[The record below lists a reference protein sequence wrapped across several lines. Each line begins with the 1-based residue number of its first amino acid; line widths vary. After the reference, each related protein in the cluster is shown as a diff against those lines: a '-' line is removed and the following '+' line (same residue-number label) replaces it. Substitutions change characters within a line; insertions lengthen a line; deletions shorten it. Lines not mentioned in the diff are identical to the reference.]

1 MIQLRTLGGV
11 DLRGS
16 DGLAVRSIVAQPKR
30 FALLTYLALTNPQG
44 FRRRDTLVALFWPEL
59 DQEHARNALRQALW
73 FLRRSLGEG
82 AIVGRSEEELG
93 VDPAILRCDAA
104 EFEQACRSGR
114 PAEALEL
121 YRGNFL
127 EGFFVAEAPDLEHW
141 IDEERVRLRRLAG
154 EAAWAVSEQHH
165 LAGNH
170 AAAAEWGRKA
180 AAMFPDDEQAIRQLI
195 VLLDQL
201 GDRAGALR
209 AYEEF
214 AGRLG
219 REFEAEPAAETRALA
234 RAVRARVAAVPADD
248 EASGGVPVDSTRKPV
263 SLVQRWS
270 RARVAVVGVGLGLAS
285 AAVVAWWPA
294 RVERLDSN
302 VVAVAPFRVTSPDS
316 ALGYLRE
323 GMMDLL
329 AAELTGEGGPRA
341 LDPRTVLHSWTQL
354 AGSPAQN
361 PPPRTA
367 FAVAQQLGA
376 GRLVQGGI
384 VGESRHL
391 IMTASLLNVPGGSRR
406 AQAQVEGPVDSIPIL
421 VDRLTGQ
428 LLAGEAKE
436 PEPRLAAM
444 TSLPALRAYLDGR
457 AALRAGRQ
465 RDAMAHFDRALDL
478 DSTFALAGM
487 GLMSAA
493 EWAPASGEEG
503 ERGARVAWAA
513 RDRLS
518 RQDRALLSARIG
530 PRYPDPSTV
539 AEFLAARQT
548 AVEVAPDRM
557 EAWYLLGDLYFHNGA
572 LLGLDRPRELAAAAF
587 RRALELDT
595 LTAAYSVY
603 PEPLPHLFELAI
615 DEGDLVAARRWLTLA
630 LADSTQEAVDAD
642 RWLLALAAGD
652 SAGLVELRGR
662 FEQMDEQSL
671 VRIMGTAQTR
681 GLALADAERAAE
693 VLELRV
699 GSAAEHDGVLFGTH
713 QLALNL
719 GRPSRARAV
728 VARMPEPMFFPHL
741 SLYFRV
747 LDRLFWGGDSASA
760 EAAAARLAGFTA
772 RPIPRESAA
781 RAVRATD
788 LCALGLWW
796 MAAGKWDRAG
806 HALEQLQ
813 TAVPGSEFFFTTGD
827 KALCTGMIGGWLAQ
841 ARGRPDAP
849 LLIGMLDS
857 LLVTGPPTVWR
868 SEATL
873 MCARLLETVG
883 DTAGALR
890 AIRRLTGSPAPDYLS
905 TLWREEGR
913 LAALTGD
920 TAGAAQ
926 AYRRFLALRFAPEPA
941 LRPEVERVR
950 QELARLQRGSGR
962 EP

>member
-16 DGLAVRSIVAQPKR
+16 DGLALRSIVAQPKR

-73 FLRRSLGEG
+73 FLRRSLGES

-93 VDPAILRCDAA
+93 VDPAVLRCDAA
-104 EFEQACRSGR
+104 EFERACRGGR

-141 IDEERVRLRRLAG
+141 IEEERVRLRRLAG
-154 EAAWAVSEQHH
+154 EAAWAVSEQHR
-165 LAGNH
+165 LAGSH

-214 AGRLG
+214 AARLA
-219 REFEAEPAAETRALA
+219 REFETEPAAETRALA
-234 RAVRARVAAVPADD
+234 RAVRARVAAAPDHD
-248 EASGGVPVDSTRKPV
+248 EPSAVVPVDALGEPQPRV
-263 SLVQRWS
+263 RRWS
-270 RARVAVVGVGLGLAS
+270 RGKVAVVGAGLGLAS
-285 AAVVAWWPA
+285 AAAVAWWPA

-316 ALGYLRE
+316 ALGYLRD
-323 GMMDLL
+323 GMIDLL

-341 LDPRTVLHSWTQL
+341 VDPRAVLHSWPQS
-354 AGSPAQN
+354 AGSHN
-361 PPPRTA
+361 PEPKTA
-367 FAVAQQLGA
+367 IAVAQRLGA
-376 GRLVQGGI
+376 GRLIQGGI
-384 VGESRHL
+384 VGDSGHL
-391 IMTASLLNVPGGSRR
+391 VLTALLLSVPEGSRR
-406 AQAQVEGPVDSIPIL
+406 AQAQVEGPADSIPML

-493 EWAPASGEEG
+493 DWAPASAEEVG
-503 ERGARVAWAA
+503 RGVRLAWAA
-513 RDRLS
+513 RDRMS
-518 RQDRALLSARIG
+518 RQDRALLTARIG
-530 PRYPDPSTV
+530 PHYPDPSTD

-595 LTAAYSVY
+595 LTGAYSVY

-652 SAGLVELRGR
+652 SAGLIELRGR

-693 VLELRV
+693 VLERRV
-699 GSAAEHDGVLFGTH
+699 GSAAEGNGVLFGTH

-760 EAAAARLAGFTA
+760 EGAAARLTGFTA
-772 RPIPRESAA
+772 EPIPRESEA

-796 MAAGKWDRAG
+796 MAAGKWEQAG

-813 TAVPGSEFFFTTGD
+813 TAVPGSEWFFTTGD

-857 LLVTGPPTVWR
+857 LLLTGPATEWR

-873 MCARLLETVG
+873 VCARLLETVG

-890 AIRRLTGSPAPDYLS
+890 AIRRLTRSPAPGYLS

-920 TAGAAQ
+920 TAGAGQ
-926 AYRRFLALRFAPEPA
+926 AYRSFLALRFAPEPA
-941 LRPEVERVR
+941 LRSETARVR
-950 QELARLQRGSGR
+950 QELARLQRGPGR